1 MTALDTVQH
10 ICNPEWACWAP
21 ENHFGECCSVNRS
34 TLGAVQVLDPAPG
47 LPFRNPHCAA
57 PFCIRNAVA
66 ACSRRRRQGRWP
78 APADGPPCR
87 RCHQARSPWR
97 RAGTSNGSALPSAGL
112 QEQQQLL
119 RFYCNSPPSS
129 NSFQPSCAF
138 IGLCMSAL
146 DCRAGWIDAGCS
158 RRTWGQP
165 YPVPGPRSAAPTGPS
180 CPPTLSCRWPMPCT
194 WTSTPSPSR
203 RSW

>member
-10 ICNPEWACWAP
+10 ISNPEWACWAP

-34 TLGAVQVLDPAPG
+34 TLGAVQVLDPAPD

-97 RAGTSNGSALPSAGL
+97 RAGTSSGSAYHQQGSRSSSSCSGSTATHQPLRPAAIASSPAARSSDCACQPWIAARAGL
-112 QEQQQLL
+112 ALAALDAPGVSPTQCQACAQRHQSAHPALL
-119 RFYCNSPPSS
+119 RSHAGGQRRAP
-129 NSFQPSCAF
+129 
-138 IGLCMSAL
+138 GLQHQVL
-146 DCRAGWIDAGCS
+146 
-158 RRTWGQP
+158 
-165 YPVPGPRSAAPTGPS
+165 
-180 CPPTLSCRWPMPCT
+180 
-194 WTSTPSPSR
+194 
-203 RSW
+203 